1 MTPEEY
7 QNSVT
12 RLVEDARRFM
22 DDEISPDREDAL
34 NYLRGETDVPDP
46 EPGFSS
52 ITSTTSR
59 DSLHT
64 FMRELM
70 RLFAGTDAVVEF
82 MPGEQDTELAEQ
94 QTDFANYTLMVRNGG
109 WRVLHDT
116 FRSAVGSGK
125 VAGIKVVWSDAEKV
139 WQDSY
144 TELSDEE
151 MKEFEDDPDADVI
164 EHEIVDE
171 TEQIPIQINLE
182 DLSQEQVA
190 VLQQDKDIILDGTEI
205 RRNVRTRTHN
215 ATVKFKKPANEIDI
229 QAIMAEEL
237 LLDRRATD
245 ADSAKIVA
253 QDVQRT
259 RSDLIDLGM
268 TEDFIDRFGGSGG
281 SGEGTSQESQEKR
294 ARVGY
299 DIDKDDDSGNV
310 ELTTYRLVDGWA
322 RIDKDGD
329 GIAEWRHFLALG
341 DHAELWEESDEMVS
355 ESQIATFIPFLV
367 ENTAIGETLHD
378 LTKDIAD
385 TTTCLQR
392 GMVDNLSLTNFPK
405 PVGVEGQF
413 VPASI
418 TNRRAVGIVKRPGAF
433 EYLNTPYAVDGVL
446 NGLSYFKAETASR
459 IGVSQAAMGLDPDAL
474 QSSSDFGVR
483 ETFGK
488 GSGGIEFVARNLAE
502 TGMKKVFRLII
513 QLYARHQKES
523 EMIRLRGKVVEVNPR
538 QFDSGMDLT
547 VNVGLGT
554 GQREAKTSILMFA
567 LQQQKETLASTPD
580 GQENEITSPQQVVNT
595 LDKIL
600 ALHDIKNEGQFFK
613 NPPGPPPPPPP
624 DPAEAAAA
632 AAQAEAEVKGQVE
645 IQKAQIKAESDLQV
659 ALIQQQT
666 ELAKSLGANEAK
678 ALQDKINGQ
687 IKESQ
692 ARQDALLKLREQDL
706 EAMLE
711 VRGQNIEA
719 AKDIEMKNRELRS
732 VV

>member
-1 MTPEEY
+1 
-7 QNSVT
+7 
-12 RLVEDARRFM
+12 
-22 DDEISPDREDAL
+22 
-34 NYLRGETDVPDP
+34 
-46 EPGFSS
+46 
-52 ITSTTSR
+52 
-59 DSLHT
+59 
-64 FMRELM
+64 
-70 RLFAGTDAVVEF
+70 
-82 MPGEQDTELAEQ
+82 
-94 QTDFANYTLMVRNGG
+94 
-109 WRVLHDT
+109 
-116 FRSAVGSGK
+116 
-125 VAGIKVVWSDAEKV
+125 
-139 WQDSY
+139 
-144 TELSDEE
+144 
-151 MKEFEDDPDADVI
+151 
-164 EHEIVDE
+164 
-171 TEQIPIQINLE
+171 
-182 DLSQEQVA
+182 LSQEQVA

-259 RSDLIDLGM
+259 RSDLIELGM
-268 TEDFIDRFGGSGG
+268 TEDFINRFGGSGG
-281 SGEGTSQESQEKR
+281 DGSGTGTSQEAQEKR
-294 ARVGY
+294 ARVGF
-299 DIDKDDDSGNV
+299 DINEDDDSGNV
-310 ELTTYRLVDGWA
+310 ELTTYRLVEGWA

-341 DHAELWEESDEMVS
+341 DHAEVWEESDEMVS
-355 ESQIATFIPFLV
+355 ESGIATFIPFLV
-367 ENTAIGETLHD
+367 ENTVIGETLHD

-433 EYLNTPYAVDGVL
+433 EYLATPYAVDGVL

-502 TGMKKVFRLII
+502 TGMKKVFKLII

-595 LDKIL
+595 LNKIL
-600 ALHDIKNEGQFFK
+600 EIHDIKNEGQYFHD
-613 NPPGPPPPPPP
+613 PVLPPPPSPP

-632 AAQAEAEVKGQVE
+632 AAQAEAEVKGQIE
-645 IQKAQIKAESDLQV
+645 LQKAQIKAQSDIQT
-659 ALIQQQT
+659 ALIQAQVDLAKSQGANEVKALQVQLQT
-666 ELAKSLGANEAK
+666 ELK
-678 ALQDKINGQ
+678 A
-687 IKESQ
+687 
-692 ARQDALLKLREQDL
+692 REQEMEAAL
-706 EAMLE
+706 EI
-711 VRGQNIEA
+711 RGQNIEA
-719 AKDIEMKNRELRS
+719 AKDIELKNRELRS